1 MPIYLYQC
9 PGCKGGFEQ
18 RGGYDAA
25 SAECQ
30 CGATATRAPF
40 SGGVGLVVEG
50 RVLITDPL
58 YAQDKQFKD
67 LRKSGWDGD
76 RAISKMRK
84 NIKTDP
90 QGNKFLDRAGM
101 MT

>member
-1 MPIYLYQC
+1 MPIYVYRC
-9 PGCKGGFEQ
+9 SACGDFEK
-18 RGGYDAA
+18 RAGYED
-25 SAECQ
+25 SSITCE
-30 CGATATRAPF
+30 CGAAATRRPF
-40 SGGVGLVVEG
+40 SGGGGTIVEG
-50 RVLITDPL
+50 RVLISDPL